1 MEILIRM
8 ASGITNLWSL
18 AAFGLAAVV
27 YLLVKRRGTIPG
39 LAWITIWIL
48 ILAPIVV
55 SAYSTISRTNMYRI
69 RVTVV
74 GAQGVPV
81 EEAMVWSSAG
91 GEPKK
96 VSGGWEFDVPMAS
109 RPADGKI
116 TFFASV
122 PSAFLSGDRELELG
136 NDYNPTVVLKLY
148 TPQSASVRGMVIDDN
163 GKAIVGAMVT
173 VAGIEGEG
181 ALTDSDGNFSLAAHA
196 ANGQQVLLHV
206 EKKGYAPTSQY
217 HPSGPDPATIMLK
230 RNK

>member
-1 MEILIRM
+1 MEILIRI

-116 TFFASV
+116 I
-122 PSAFLSGDRELELG
+122 FLHQFQVHSYRVIG
-136 NDYNPTVVLKLY
+136 NWNWAMITIRPLSLNC
-148 TPQSASVRGMVIDDN
+148 TPHNQPRC
-163 GKAIVGAMVT
+163 GAW
-173 VAGIEGEG
+173 
-181 ALTDSDGNFSLAAHA
+181 
-196 ANGQQVLLHV
+196 
-206 EKKGYAPTSQY
+206 
-217 HPSGPDPATIMLK
+217 
-230 RNK
+230 